1 MRGLNNS
8 EGQRG
13 GDSYGAGEG
22 DRNSPFLKSMIGQ
35 KIEGRRRRRIGRR
48 RMGPLSHQGK

>member
-8 EGQRG
+8 GQRG
-13 GDSYGAGEG
+13 GDSYGGGEG

-35 KIEGRRRRRIGRR
+35 KIEGGRRRRIGRR

>member
-8 EGQRG
+8 GQRG
-13 GDSYGAGEG
+13 GDSYGGGEG

-35 KIEGRRRRRIGRR
+35 KIEGRRRIGRR